1 MAKNKRPTQAAAK
14 SKSDRAAV
22 LPASPLVT
30 RPDIRRWIYLAL
42 DLVFAVIY
50 FVLATRIALTQSP
63 LDRFQLLTLPAFAA
77 VMAAGMLISKKHGWW
92 ISVIGCS
99 ALLLS
104 AVIIIAR
111 ILISISFLAAVY
123 GGFGKAAS
131 SFALLAVALIVEVVV
146 LLPLFQLKYLLS
158 RAGRRTL
165 GVMAPL
171 PARAA
176 A

>member
-1 MAKNKRPTQAAAK
+1 MAKNKRPTQGAK
-14 SKSDRAAV
+14 SKSAP
-22 LPASPLVT
+22 LPPTPLVK
-30 RPDIRRWIYLAL
+30 RPDIRRWIYAAL

-50 FVLATRIALTQSP
+50 FILATRIALTQSP
-63 LDRFQLLTLPAFAA
+63 LDRFQLLTLPVFAA

-99 ALLLS
+99 ALLIS

-158 RAGRRTL
+158 RAGRRSL
-165 GVMAPL
+165 GVMAAVPP